1 MWRLNKLTEVDN
13 AIIRIDSSIVIEKNI
28 EAVWGILINVSQ
40 FSRWNPL
47 IKHAAIY
54 GPLVKGT
61 RLKILA
67 GKWDF
72 DCYIE
77 HVKPLKEIYM
87 VGKSIGLGISF
98 LFDLAPAPNGSLMKI
113 NMGIDG
119 WIARIFKGKT
129 ENSINEFMGIFLS
142 SLNNKVLGGES
153 FHVKKDDD
161 TSNNE
166 DNSVRM
172 PTPFNIIYKTRTR
185 KFGKR
190 GPNLK

>member
-1 MWRLNKLTEVDN
+1 MTGFDN
-13 AIIRIDSSIVIEKNI
+13 AIIRIDSSIGIEKNI
-28 EAVWGILINVSQ
+28 ETVWDILTNVSQ

-54 GPLVKGT
+54 GPFVKGT
-61 RLKILA
+61 RSKILV

-72 DCYIE
+72 DCNIE
-77 HVKPLKEIYM
+77 HVKPLKEIHV
-87 VGKSIGLGISF
+87 VGKSIGIRISF
-98 LFDLAPAPNGSLMKI
+98 LFSLAPAPNGSLMKI

-119 WIARIFKGKT
+119 WIARIFKRKT
-129 ENSINEFMGIFLS
+129 ENGINEFMGIFLS
-142 SLNNKVLGGES
+142 SLNMKALGGES
-153 FHVKKDDD
+153 YQIKKGDEI
-161 TSNNE
+161 SNDE

-190 GPNLK
+190 GSSLK